1 MYLPS
6 ILLCLGGGGQ
16 RGSGKRVTATPMR
29 PDETGKNQ

>member
-16 RGSGKRVTATPMR
+16 RGSGKRVTATMR